1 MFEIK
6 EAGRQVFFDVE
17 LGVNYVTHL
26 YTLAKA
32 GFDDPAYVKQYASS
46 LMPTSL
52 EYLRANAELYSFYGR
67 DQGPFADL
75 LYFTPSYFNFETTEE
90 FSDYFAA
97 WDEAIKRKSHRPF
110 EQYTLHS
117 QHMIRFFSADDQ
129 TWKQEIL
136 PLDRVFAK
144 IGRIYVDNFDT
155 YKKEIW
161 PNIHP
166 VLIRCSQVLN
176 QMMEPNLI
184 EHWEEC
190 TGLQFEKEHYKI
202 ILYFAGQHGPSWN
215 NLSLGKNSAFYNQD
229 KEDMVA
235 MASHEIGIHILLP
248 HLQETIQD
256 YERTIQDYR
265 IQTYMV
271 SSVTWPLN
279 HWRHSITTCYQVIS

>member
-202 ILYFAGQHGPSWN
+202 ILYFAGNMDHLGTTYLWAKTVLFIIKTKKTWLLWQATRLEFTFFCHTFRKLFKTMSEPSKTTGSRPIWSRQLHG
-215 NLSLGKNSAFYNQD
+215 L
-229 KEDMVA
+229 
-235 MASHEIGIHILLP
+235 
-248 HLQETIQD
+248 
-256 YERTIQDYR
+256 
-265 IQTYMV
+265 
-271 SSVTWPLN
+271 
-279 HWRHSITTCYQVIS
+279 